1 MFKATG
7 LECVKG
13 YDSLFKDVS
22 FSLAEGEVMQIQGT
36 NGSGKTSLLRILTG
50 MSQPEAGEIFWND
63 KNICDDRESYNE
75 NLIYIGHFNGLKAEL
90 SALENLQLSR
100 QYLSQTNDTTTESAI
115 EAVGLSGFE
124 HILAH
129 QLSAGQ
135 KRRVALARL
144 YLNTAPLWILD
155 EPTTAID
162 VDGVKT
168 FEKIIEAHAL
178 NGGMVILTAHQALD
192 FGKANMRS
200 LSLT

>member
-1 MFKATG
+1 VFEAIG

-13 YDSLFKDVS
+13 YDSLFRDVS
-22 FSLAEGEVMQIQGT
+22 FTLVAGEIMQVRGT

-50 MSQPEAGEIFWND
+50 MSQAEAGEIFWEGL
-63 KNICDDRESYNE
+63 NIEDSRENYLE
-75 NLIYIGHFNGLKAEL
+75 NLVYIGHLNGLKAEL
-90 SALENLQLSR
+90 SAFENLQLSR
-100 QYLSQTNDTTTESAI
+100 QYLSRANDVSTQSALD
-115 EAVGLSGFE
+115 AVGLAGYE
-124 HILAH
+124 QILAH

-162 VDGVKT
+162 LDGVRT
-168 FEKIIEAHAL
+168 FEQTIEAHAL

-192 FGKANMRS
+192 FGKAKTRS

>member
-1 MFKATG
+1 MFKAVG

-13 YDSLFKDVS
+13 YDSLFTDVNFTLS
-22 FSLAEGEVMQIQGT
+22 AGEVMQIQGT

-50 MSQPEAGEIFWND
+50 MSQAESGEIFWDGCSIDEN
-63 KNICDDRESYNE
+63 RESFNE
-75 NLIYIGHFNGLKAEL
+75 NLVYIGHLNSLKAEL
-90 SALENLQLSR
+90 SAIENLQLSR
-100 QYLSQTNDTTTESAI
+100 QYLGQTNDRTTESAL
-115 EAVGLSGFE
+115 EAVGLAGYE

-144 YLNTAPLWILD
+144 YLTTAPLWILD

-162 VDGVKT
+162 VDGVKA
-168 FEKIIEAHAL
+168 FEQTIEAHAL
-178 NGGMVILTAHQALD
+178 NGGMVILTAHQTLN
-192 FGKANMRS
+192 FGKANIRS